1 MRYPALLLALVA
13 AASCSS
19 AAAIER
25 GCSQGLG
32 RWTENL
38 WDGYKVQISAEQSGA
53 PAQCRATL
61 ETGEGKVLF
70 EVTGAEA
77 LVNRISGTDVN
88 GDGKPDVV
96 IETHRSAGQC
106 CYTYSILTPGAEP
119 PLVRQI
125 TTTPPLSFEDRD
137 NDGKVEIS
145 TRDFAFMGIEGL
157 DDADSPRPLLVFRMH
172 KDGSLWNVSQ
182 AYWPEYERE
191 IEVAKSGLTRN
202 GQELLLGRN
211 NSGGTSVGGGG
222 GGNKPKE
229 LSPSEERE
237 LLSAKG
243 AVLTMVINYLYG
255 GRGEQGWK
263 TIRELWTD
271 RDKERIRQTILLSRS
286 RGVLSEVNRSSAAAK
301 NTAQ

>member
-1 MRYPALLLALVA
+1 L
-13 AASCSS
+13 
-19 AAAIER
+19 I
-25 GCSQGLG
+25 
-32 RWTENL
+32 
-38 WDGYKVQISAEQSGA
+38 
-53 PAQCRATL
+53 
-61 ETGEGKVLF
+61 
-70 EVTGAEA
+70 
-77 LVNRISGTDVN
+77 
-88 GDGKPDVV
+88 
-96 IETHRSAGQC
+96 
-106 CYTYSILTPGAEP
+106 
-119 PLVRQI
+119 
-125 TTTPPLSFEDRD
+125 FEDRD

-145 TRDFAFMGIEGL
+145 TRDFAFVGIEGL
-157 DDADSPRPLLVFRMH
+157 SDSDSPRPLLVFRMH

-191 IEVAKSGLTRN
+191 IEVAKSGLSRN

-229 LSPSEERE
+229 LSPAEERE